1 MTQFDFQTIFILS
14 GIWISVM
21 LLAIIYYKNNRQ
33 RHYDEEKNR
42 SHLEMLRESYEKKM
56 YEIMDRLVRTEERW
70 KDMNHLILS
79 AQKREMSL
87 DGKHDVMLTD
97 FLKAHGLSEND
108 MRVENDSVF
117 VLTPFH
123 PKYQD
128 TFNTISEVCR
138 EVGLRCYRGDEDYI
152 SGDLLPHI
160 LKQICKARLVI
171 ANIDGRNSNVFY
183 ELGIAHAIDK
193 GTIIVSQSLDEVPV
207 DLKSNRLLLF
217 KTQNEFRRE
226 LKTALT
232 RALVKKNAI

>member
-1 MTQFDFQTIFILS
+1 MKEIDFLTVLMLS
-14 GIWISVM
+14 GIWASVTVAA
-21 LLAIIYYKNNRQ
+21 LFYYKINRQ
-33 RHYDEEKNR
+33 RQYNEEKNR
-42 SHLEMLRESYEKKM
+42 SNLEMLRESYEKKM
-56 YEIMDRLVRTEERW
+56 YEMMDRLVRTEERW

-79 AQKREMSL
+79 GQQREISPYEKR
-87 DGKHDVMLTD
+87 DGTLTD
-97 FLKAHGLSEND
+97 FLKAHGLSESD

-152 SGDLLPHI
+152 AGDLLPHT
-160 LKQICKARLVI
+160 LKQLCKARLVI
-171 ANIDGRNSNVFY
+171 ANIDGRNPNVFY

-193 GTIIVSQSLDEVPV
+193 GTILVSQSLDEVPV

-217 KTQNEFRRE
+217 KTQKEFRNE

-232 RALVKKNAI
+232 RALVKKNA